1 MKNDIPTLTVKIE
14 PVRREHAGDIIDLLQ
29 HMSVFQPSKKID
41 DNFFFLLKKKF
52 LISKFIYE
60 NSL

>member
-29 HMSVFQPSKKID
+29 HMSVFQPSKK
-41 DNFFFLLKKKF
+41 NR
-52 LISKFIYE
+52 
-60 NSL
+60 